1 MSKIISMYDL
11 NKIKKSKLRIFEA
24 EDEDIPNNR
33 IIARNERILDKV
45 LKKYNDKEQ
54 QELIENIRWQ
64 NDNCAIEL
72 EKLGWTITKEKN
84 KI

>member
-1 MSKIISMYDL
+1 MSKIISMYEL
-11 NKIKKSKLRIFEA
+11 NKIKNAKFRIFEA

-33 IIARNERILDKV
+33 IIARNERIVDEV
-45 LKKYNDKEQ
+45 LKKYNDEEQ

-72 EKLGWTITKEKN
+72 EKLGWTITNEKN